1 MIRYEKLQRNIVW
14 ENTTGQN
21 QVCAEI
27 CNCNWMSPLW
37 WLDFFPW
44 YFVKFVWYIQ
54 WLLWPF
60 YMKWGKR
67 RLWIMIILFIKM
79 SCNSEMY
86 SFCISI
92 ITIIIVLNYQPYF
105 MNIDYLWYIKK
116 VSNILYRLL
125 NHPILDFGLA

>member
-1 MIRYEKLQRNIVW
+1 
-14 ENTTGQN
+14 
-21 QVCAEI
+21 
-27 CNCNWMSPLW
+27 
-37 WLDFFPW
+37 
-44 YFVKFVWYIQ
+44 
-54 WLLWPF
+54 
-60 YMKWGKR
+60 
-67 RLWIMIILFIKM
+67 MIILFIKM